1 MSPKV
6 SSPVKESFRLT
17 RTLLLLCTVLLCGLA
32 QVGCSITPPP
42 AGRYFDRTTPIDT
55 VKMFQY
61 SIEVEQYKTAGAC
74 MTQKSREILPAE
86 RFWLA
91 LDRPIKEL
99 GGATL
104 RQLIIG
110 SDRFLTELDPETGEA
125 VVTML
130 NEESEQRLYLK
141 KVEEWFIDLPRTLAE
156 LGLMAAEPAG

>member
-1 MSPKV
+1 MSTKASTTP
-6 SSPVKESFRLT
+6 RGCRT
-17 RTLLLLCTVLLCGLA
+17 GTLLPLCTVLLGSLA
-32 QVGCSITPPP
+32 QAGCCITPPP

-61 SIEVEQYKTAGAC
+61 SIDVEQYETAAAC
-74 MTQKSREILPAE
+74 MTRKSREILPAE

-104 RQLIIG
+104 RELIIG
-110 SDRFLTELDPETGEA
+110 SDRFLTEMDDDRGEA

-130 NEESEQRLYLK
+130 NEDSEQRLYLK
-141 KVEEWFIDLPRTLAE
+141 KVEEWLIDLPRTLAE
-156 LGLMAAEPAG
+156 LGLMAAQPAG